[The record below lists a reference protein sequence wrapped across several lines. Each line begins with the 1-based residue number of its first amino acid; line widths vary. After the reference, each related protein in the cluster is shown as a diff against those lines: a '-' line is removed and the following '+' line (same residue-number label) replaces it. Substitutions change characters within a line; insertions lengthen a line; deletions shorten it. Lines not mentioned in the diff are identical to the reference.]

1 MIHTS
6 AEILAQYMMDVG
18 IFEMPS
24 QAASW
29 PLYVAFLPARENG
42 NDSAV
47 ITETTG
53 VLDGRYA
60 DGVYVEHY
68 GSQLR
73 VRSLSYS
80 EGYLKTYNASLELNS
95 ILNTPITLDGVFY
108 RVNNVSRT
116 SSVIPL
122 GVEENGRGFSFS
134 ANFLTTITTQE

>member
-1 MIHTS
+1 MMVHTS
-6 AEILAQYMMDVG
+6 AEILAHYLISIG
-18 IFEMPS
+18 IFDIPS
-24 QAASW
+24 HGASC

-60 DGVYVEHY
+60 DGVYVEHH

-108 RVNNVSRT
+108 RINNVSRT

-134 ANFLTTITTQE
+134 VNFLTTITQE

>member
-6 AEILAQYMMDVG
+6 AEILAHYLISIV
-18 IFEMPS
+18 IFDMPS

-29 PLYVAFLPARENG
+29 PLYIAFLPARENG

-47 ITETTG
+47 IAETTG
-53 VLDGRYA
+53 ILDGRYA
-60 DGVYVEHY
+60 DGKYVEHY

-80 EGYLKTYNASLELNS
+80 EGYLKTYYASLELNS

-108 RVNNVSRT
+108 RINNVSRT

-134 ANFLTTITTQE
+134 VNFLTT

>member
-6 AEILAQYMMDVG
+6 AEILAQLYDG
-18 IFEMPS
+18 CWYFEMPS

-108 RVNNVSRT
+108 RINNVSRT

-134 ANFLTTITTQE
+134 VNFLTTITTQE

>member
-6 AEILAQYMMDVG
+6 AEILAHYLISIG

-29 PLYVAFLPARENG
+29 PLYIAFLPARENG

-47 ITETTG
+47 IAETTG

-80 EGYLKTYNASLELNS
+80 DGYLKTYNASLELNS
-95 ILNTPITLDGVFY
+95 ILNIPITLDGVFY
-108 RVNNVSRT
+108 RIKNVSRT

-134 ANFLTTITTQE
+134 VNFLTTISQE

>member
-6 AEILAQYMMDVG
+6 AEILAHYLISIG
-18 IFEMPS
+18 IFDMPS

-108 RVNNVSRT
+108 RINNVSRT

-134 ANFLTTITTQE
+134 VNFLTTISQE

>member
-6 AEILAQYMMDVG
+6 AEILAHYLISIR
-18 IFEMPS
+18 IFDMPS
-24 QAASW
+24 HGASW

-47 ITETTG
+47 IAETTG
-53 VLDGRYA
+53 ILDGRYA

-108 RVNNVSRT
+108 RINNVSRT

-134 ANFLTTITTQE
+134 VNFLTTITQE

>member
-6 AEILAQYMMDVG
+6 AEILAQYMMSLG

-24 QAASW
+24 RAASW

-80 EGYLKTYNASLELNS
+80 EGYLKTCNASLELNS

-108 RVNNVSRT
+108 RINNVSRT

-134 ANFLTTITTQE
+134 VNFLTTITQE

>member
-18 IFEMPS
+18 VFEMPS

-29 PLYVAFLPARENG
+29 PLYIAFLPARENG

-47 ITETTG
+47 IAETTG
-53 VLDGRYA
+53 ILDGRYA
-60 DGVYVEHY
+60 DGKYVEHY

-108 RVNNVSRT
+108 RINNVSRT

-134 ANFLTTITTQE
+134 VNFLTTISQE

>member
-29 PLYVAFLPARENG
+29 PLYVAFLPASEEG
-42 NDSAV
+42 KDSAV
-47 ITETTG
+47 FTETTG
-53 VLDGRYA
+53 VLDGRYS
-60 DGVYVEHY
+60 DGIYVEHY

-73 VRSLSYS
+73 VRSFSYS
-80 EGYLKTYNASLELNS
+80 AGFLKAVEASQKLNA
-95 ILNTPITLDGVFY
+95 ILNMQVSLDGVLY
-108 RVNNVSRT
+108 RINNVSRT

-134 ANFLTTITTQE
+134 VNFLTTITTQE

>member
-6 AEILAQYMMDVG
+6 AEILAHYLISIG
-18 IFEMPS
+18 IFDMPS
-24 QAASW
+24 HGASW

-53 VLDGRYA
+53 VLDGRYS
-60 DGVYVEHY
+60 DGIYVEHY

-73 VRSLSYS
+73 VRSFSYS
-80 EGYLKTYNASLELNS
+80 AGFLKAVEASQKLNA
-95 ILNTPITLDGVFY
+95 ILNMQVSLDGVLY
-108 RVNNVSRT
+108 RIKNVSRT

-134 ANFLTTITTQE
+134 VNFLTTITTQE

>member
-6 AEILAQYMMDVG
+6 AEILAHYLISIG
-18 IFEMPS
+18 IFDTPS
-24 QAASW
+24 HGASC

-47 ITETTG
+47 ITETIG

-80 EGYLKTYNASLELNS
+80 KGYLKTYNASLELNS

-108 RVNNVSRT
+108 RINNVSRT

-134 ANFLTTITTQE
+134 VNFLSTITQE

>member
-1 MIHTS
+1 MMVHTS
-6 AEILAQYMMDVG
+6 AEILAHYLISIG
-18 IFEMPS
+18 IFDMPFHG
-24 QAASW
+24 ASW

-108 RVNNVSRT
+108 RINNVSRT

-134 ANFLTTITTQE
+134 VNFLTTITQE

>member
-6 AEILAQYMMDVG
+6 AEILAHYLISIG
-18 IFEMPS
+18 IFDMPS
-24 QAASW
+24 RAASW

-108 RVNNVSRT
+108 RINNVSRT

-134 ANFLTTITTQE
+134 ANFLTTITQE

>member
-29 PLYVAFLPARENG
+29 PLYIAFLPARENG

-60 DGVYVEHY
+60 DGMYVEHY

-80 EGYLKTYNASLELNS
+80 DGYLKTYNASQELNS

-108 RVNNVSRT
+108 RINNVSRT

-134 ANFLTTITTQE
+134 VNFLTTISQE

>member
-18 IFEMPS
+18 IFDMPS
-24 QAASW
+24 RAASW

-47 ITETTG
+47 ISETTG

-80 EGYLKTYNASLELNS
+80 EGYLKTYNASLKLNS

-108 RVNNVSRT
+108 RINNVSRT

-134 ANFLTTITTQE
+134 VNFLTTITQE

>member
-6 AEILAQYMMDVG
+6 AEILAHYLISIG

-108 RVNNVSRT
+108 RINNVSRT

-134 ANFLTTITTQE
+134 VNFLTTITTQE

>member
-68 GSQLR
+68 GSQLW

-108 RVNNVSRT
+108 RINNVSRT

-134 ANFLTTITTQE
+134 VNFLTTITTQE

>member
-6 AEILAQYMMDVG
+6 AEILAHYLISIG
-18 IFEMPS
+18 IFDMPS
-24 QAASW
+24 RAASW

-95 ILNTPITLDGVFY
+95 ILNTPITLDGGFY
-108 RVNNVSRT
+108 RINNVSRT

-134 ANFLTTITTQE
+134 VNFLTTITQE

>member
-1 MIHTS
+1 MMVHTS
-6 AEILAQYMMDVG
+6 AEILAQYMMSLG

-24 QAASW
+24 RAASW

-47 ITETTG
+47 IAETTG
-53 VLDGRYA
+53 ILDGRYA
-60 DGVYVEHY
+60 DGKYVEHY

-108 RVNNVSRT
+108 RINNVSRT

-134 ANFLTTITTQE
+134 VNFLTTISQE

>member
-29 PLYVAFLPARENG
+29 PLYIAFLPARENG

-47 ITETTG
+47 IAETTG
-53 VLDGRYA
+53 ILDGRYA
-60 DGVYVEHY
+60 DGKYVEHY

-108 RVNNVSRT
+108 RINNVSRT

-134 ANFLTTITTQE
+134 VNFLTTITQE

>member
-6 AEILAQYMMDVG
+6 AEILAYYLISIG
-18 IFEMPS
+18 IFDMPS

-68 GSQLR
+68 GSQLH

-108 RVNNVSRT
+108 RINNVSRT

-134 ANFLTTITTQE
+134 VNFLTTISQE

>member
-1 MIHTS
+1 MMVHTS
-6 AEILAQYMMDVG
+6 AEILAHYLISIG
-18 IFEMPS
+18 IFDMPS
-24 QAASW
+24 RAASW

-108 RVNNVSRT
+108 RINNVSRT

-134 ANFLTTITTQE
+134 VNFLTTLTQE

>member
-29 PLYVAFLPARENG
+29 PLYIAFLPARENG

-47 ITETTG
+47 IAETTG
-53 VLDGRYA
+53 ILDGRYA
-60 DGVYVEHY
+60 DGKYVEHY

-108 RVNNVSRT
+108 RINNVSRT

-122 GVEENGRGFSFS
+122 GVEENG
-134 ANFLTTITTQE
+134 

>member
-29 PLYVAFLPARENG
+29 PLYIAFLPARENG

-47 ITETTG
+47 IAETTG
-53 VLDGRYA
+53 ILDGRYA
-60 DGVYVEHY
+60 DGKYVEHY

-108 RVNNVSRT
+108 RINNVSRT
-116 SSVIPL
+116 SSVILL

-134 ANFLTTITTQE
+134 VNFLTTITQE

>member
-80 EGYLKTYNASLELNS
+80 EGFLKTYNASQELNS

-108 RVNNVSRT
+108 RINNVSRT

-134 ANFLTTITTQE
+134 VNFLTTITTQE

>member
-1 MIHTS
+1 MMVHTS
-6 AEILAQYMMDVG
+6 AEILAQYMMSLG

-24 QAASW
+24 RAASW

-47 ITETTG
+47 IAETTG
-53 VLDGRYA
+53 ILDGRYA
-60 DGVYVEHY
+60 DGKYVEHY

-108 RVNNVSRT
+108 RINNVSRT

-134 ANFLTTITTQE
+134 VNFLTTITQE

>member
-6 AEILAQYMMDVG
+6 AEILAHCLISIG
-18 IFEMPS
+18 IFDMPS

-29 PLYVAFLPARENG
+29 PLYIAFLPARENG

-80 EGYLKTYNASLELNS
+80 KGYLKTYNASLELNS

-108 RVNNVSRT
+108 RINNVSRT

-134 ANFLTTITTQE
+134 VNFLTTITQE

>member
-29 PLYVAFLPARENG
+29 PLYIAFLPARENG

-47 ITETTG
+47 IAETTG
-53 VLDGRYA
+53 ILDGRYA
-60 DGVYVEHY
+60 DGKYVEHY

-108 RVNNVSRT
+108 RINNVSRT

-134 ANFLTTITTQE
+134 VNFLTTVTEE

>member
-6 AEILAQYMMDVG
+6 AEILAYYLISIG
-18 IFEMPS
+18 IFDMPS

-108 RVNNVSRT
+108 RINNVSRT

-134 ANFLTTITTQE
+134 VNFLTTISQE

>member
-24 QAASW
+24 QAANW
-29 PLYVAFLPARENG
+29 PLYIAFLPARENG

-47 ITETTG
+47 IAETTG
-53 VLDGRYA
+53 ILDGRYA
-60 DGVYVEHY
+60 DGKYVEHY

-80 EGYLKTYNASLELNS
+80 EGYLKTYNASQELNS

-108 RVNNVSRT
+108 RINNVSRT

-122 GVEENGRGFSFS
+122 GIEENGRGFSFS
-134 ANFLTTITTQE
+134 VNFLTTISQE

>member
-6 AEILAQYMMDVG
+6 AEILAQYMMDAG

-24 QAASW
+24 HGANW
-29 PLYVAFLPARENG
+29 PLYIAFLPARENG

-47 ITETTG
+47 IAETTG

-80 EGYLKTYNASLELNS
+80 DGYLKTYNASLELNS
-95 ILNTPITLDGVFY
+95 ILNAPITLDGVFY
-108 RVNNVSRT
+108 RINNVSRT

-134 ANFLTTITTQE
+134 VNFLTTISQK

>member
-1 MIHTS
+1 MMVHTS
-6 AEILAQYMMDVG
+6 AEILAKYMMSLG

-24 QAASW
+24 RAASW

-47 ITETTG
+47 IAETTG
-53 VLDGRYA
+53 ILDGRYA
-60 DGVYVEHY
+60 DGKYVEHY

-108 RVNNVSRT
+108 RINNVSRT

-134 ANFLTTITTQE
+134 VNFLTTITQE

>member
-1 MIHTS
+1 
-6 AEILAQYMMDVG
+6 MDVG

-24 QAASW
+24 HGASW
-29 PLYVAFLPARENG
+29 PLYIAFLPARENG

-60 DGVYVEHY
+60 DGKYVEHY

-80 EGYLKTYNASLELNS
+80 EGYLKTYNASQELNS
-95 ILNTPITLDGVFY
+95 ILNIPITLDGVFY
-108 RVNNVSRT
+108 RINNVSRT

-134 ANFLTTITTQE
+134 VNFLTTISQK

>member
-6 AEILAQYMMDVG
+6 AEILAHYLISIG
-18 IFEMPS
+18 IFDMPS

-108 RVNNVSRT
+108 RINNVSRT

-134 ANFLTTITTQE
+134 VNFLTTITTQE

>member
-1 MIHTS
+1 
-6 AEILAQYMMDVG
+6 MMSLG

-24 QAASW
+24 RAASW

-47 ITETTG
+47 IAETTG
-53 VLDGRYA
+53 ILDGRYA
-60 DGVYVEHY
+60 DGKYVEHY

-108 RVNNVSRT
+108 RINNVSRT

-134 ANFLTTITTQE
+134 VNFLTTISQE

>member
-1 MIHTS
+1 
-6 AEILAQYMMDVG
+6 
-18 IFEMPS
+18 
-24 QAASW
+24 
-29 PLYVAFLPARENG
+29 
-42 NDSAV
+42 V

-80 EGYLKTYNASLELNS
+80 KGYLKTYNASLELNS

-108 RVNNVSRT
+108 RINNVSRT

-134 ANFLTTITTQE
+134 VNFLTTITQE

>member
-6 AEILAQYMMDVG
+6 AEILAHYLISIG
-18 IFEMPS
+18 IFDMPS
-24 QAASW
+24 HGASW

-47 ITETTG
+47 IAETTG
-53 VLDGRYA
+53 ILDGRYA
-60 DGVYVEHY
+60 DGKYVEHY

-108 RVNNVSRT
+108 RINNVSRT

-134 ANFLTTITTQE
+134 VNFLTTITTQE